1 MSIEWIIVGIFAL
14 LIGAA
19 FCFSGFKWFL
29 ILLPIWGALVGFTF
43 GLDVMQQLLGQSFFA
58 EALGIVVAVITAIVF
73 AVLSYLYYYFAVVLI
88 GGAIGYYLGVGVM
101 DWLNLANLDILTF
114 IVGIVVGAIF
124 AYGFIVLAMPAVLA
138 IWGTAILGASGIV
151 TGLILILNL
160 GQFPGTN
167 AAITDLESISVV
179 SLIGHT
185 ALPWLWA
192 IVLIVLA
199 VAGGM
204 AQMRMVGN
212 TAEAIQKDQ
221 YRNPGL
227 AG

>member
-1 MSIEWIIVGIFAL
+1 MSLEWIIVGIFAL

-29 ILLPIWGALVGFTF
+29 VLLPIWGAIVGFTWGMDAMHALF
-43 GLDVMQQLLGQSFFA
+43 GSTFFA
-58 EALGIVVAVITAIVF
+58 DALALVVGIITAVVF

-101 DWLNLANLDILTF
+101 DWLNLGGLQILTF

-124 AYGFIVLAMPAVLA
+124 AYGFIVLAMPAILA
-138 IWGTAILGASGIV
+138 IWGTAILGAAAMVSGI
-151 TGLILILNL
+151 ILILNL

-167 AAITDLESISVV
+167 QEISSQLDSISAI
-179 SLIGHT
+179 SLVGHT
-185 ALPWLWA
+185 ALPWLWI
-192 IVLIVLA
+192 IVGIVLA

-204 AQMRMVGN
+204 AQIRMVGR
-212 TAEAIQKDQ
+212 TAEAINKDQ
-221 YRNPGL
+221 YRNPGM
-227 AG
+227 A

>member
-1 MSIEWIIVGIFAL
+1 MHSLLGSTYFADAIALVVGI
-14 LIGAA
+14 
-19 FCFSGFKWFL
+19 
-29 ILLPIWGALVGFTF
+29 
-43 GLDVMQQLLGQSFFA
+43 
-58 EALGIVVAVITAIVF
+58 ITAIVF

-101 DWLNLANLDILTF
+101 DWLNLGGLQILTF

-138 IWGTAILGASGIV
+138 IWGTAILGAAAMV
-151 TGLILILNL
+151 TGIILILNL

-167 AAITDLESISVV
+167 KEITNLDSLSAI

-204 AQMRMVGN
+204 AQIRLVGA
-212 TAEAIQKDQ
+212 TAEKINKDQ

-227 AG
+227 AA